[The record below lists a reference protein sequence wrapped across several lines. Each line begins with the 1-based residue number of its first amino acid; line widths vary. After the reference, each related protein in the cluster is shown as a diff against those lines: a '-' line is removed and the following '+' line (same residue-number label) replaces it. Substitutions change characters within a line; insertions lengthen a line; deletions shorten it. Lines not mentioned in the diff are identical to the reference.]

1 MSEQPRPELADVRR
15 YGRRLMTRFVDQAR
29 EADRPQFGTM
39 LTEHLGL
46 PADRLPVA
54 EQQWPAY
61 EHVNVQAALDA
72 WLSEADRS
80 HRLIG
85 LSDYRHRGPFGL
97 ADLLGRDRAMRH
109 GGPWLFAHADDPR
122 HATGRTGMD
131 SRPAGRRLRVL
142 RRS

>member
-1 MSEQPRPELADVRR
+1 MSEQPGPELADVRR

-29 EADRPQFGTM
+29 EADRPQFATM

-72 WLSEADRS
+72 WLAEPGRE
-80 HRLIG
+80 HRLVGRGRLPAPG
-85 LSDYRHRGPFGL
+85 LDGAGRPARAAAGGGQVRPAAGQRAAHR
-97 ADLLGRDRAMRH
+97 RS
-109 GGPWLFAHADDPR
+109 PR
-122 HATGRTGMD
+122 GRTARPGSACG
-131 SRPAGRRLRVL
+131 SRC
-142 RRS
+142 SW

>member
-1 MSEQPRPELADVRR
+1 VSEQPGPELADVRR
-15 YGRRLMTRFVDQAR
+15 YGRRLLTRFVDQAR

-72 WLSEADRS
+72 WLGEPGRE
-80 HRLIG
+80 HRLVG
-85 LSDYRHRGPFGL
+85 VAGYRHRGSMGL
-97 ADLLGRDRAMRH
+97 ADLLGHWRPP
-109 GGPWLFAHADDPR
+109 GG
-122 HATGRTGMD
+122 
-131 SRPAGRRLRVL
+131 SVL
-142 RRS
+142 GTIASSLPPLVALVAAAA

>member
-1 MSEQPRPELADVRR
+1 MSEQQAPELADVRR

-61 EHVNVQAALDA
+61 EHVNVQSALDA
-72 WLSEADRS
+72 WLGEPGRE
-80 HRLIG
+80 HR
-85 LSDYRHRGPFGL
+85 
-97 ADLLGRDRAMRH
+97 
-109 GGPWLFAHADDPR
+109 
-122 HATGRTGMD
+122 
-131 SRPAGRRLRVL
+131 
-142 RRS
+142 